1 MEKKR
6 SHLRLS
12 GKKERGL
19 LPSVF
24 FGFVFTAIF
33 SLVFLLAASLFSYN
47 AEDPSALLM
56 PLAYISLAISSL
68 VFGFSSAKM
77 AGRNGLFCG
86 ILSGGLL
93 SFFLFVSGMIFSDG
107 YSVLHALPV
116 FLCVLMI
123 AALGG
128 FLGGRKSNKRRRIGR
143 TA

>member
-12 GKKERGL
+12 EKKERGI
-19 LPSVF
+19 LPAVF

-33 SLVFLLAASLFSYN
+33 SLVFLLAVSLFSYN

-68 VFGFSSAKM
+68 VFGFSSARM

-86 ILSGGLL
+86 ILSGALL
-93 SFFLFVSGMIFSDG
+93 SLFLFISGMIFSDG
-107 YSVLHALPV
+107 YSILHALPV
-116 FLCVLMI
+116 FLCVLLI
-123 AALGG
+123 SALGG
-128 FLGGRKSNKRRRIGR
+128 FLGGKKRSNRRRIGR
-143 TA
+143 AA